1 MRVASRWSGRDVYGG
16 TTTII
21 QASLD
26 QSQEYRGEQQE
37 RQNAETHKVLQ

>member
-1 MRVASRWSGRDVYGG
+1 MCSHGKDVSKQSGRDAYGG

-26 QSQEYRGEQQE
+26 QSQEYRG
-37 RQNAETHKVLQ
+37 V